1 MDQTA
6 VARRR
11 LEAVGVRAYPLCE
24 AATPRRRPGPDG
36 ANRRQPTWPLAAQ
49 QQPRAHHRDAN
60 RLLPLPRFA
69 FRRSTES
76 RILHRTA
83 VYGPVR
89 TVVWE
94 GRSREA
100 PPYPDER
107 HAGAIAPWMKGNH
120 TGRLG
125 RLFSFGEAR
134 RHGGGRH
141 G

>member
-11 LEAVGVRAYPLCE
+11 LEAAGGRAAPLCE

-60 RLLPLPRFA
+60 RLLPLTRLGFPR
-69 FRRSTES
+69 
-76 RILHRTA
+76 RTA
-83 VYGPVR
+83 TRRTRRAAGYAPVR
-89 TVVWE
+89 TVAGE

-100 PPYPDER
+100 PRYPDRAHPRPE
-107 HAGAIAPWMKGNH
+107 
-120 TGRLG
+120 
-125 RLFSFGEAR
+125 EAR
-134 RHGGGRH
+134 SAVSKDG
-141 G
+141 